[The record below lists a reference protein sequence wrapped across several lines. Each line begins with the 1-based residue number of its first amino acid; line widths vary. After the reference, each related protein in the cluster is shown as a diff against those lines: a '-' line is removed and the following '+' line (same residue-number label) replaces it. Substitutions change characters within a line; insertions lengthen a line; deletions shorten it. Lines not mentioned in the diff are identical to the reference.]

1 MCVCVCVC
9 ARARARARV
18 CASRPERHKQEHSFS
33 RSAAAR
39 HFATAYLRAKHTA
52 LPPPTATHEYT
63 WMDDERSRPRAALL
77 LIGALGAAAGVY
89 LLSGGSGSLAH
100 SGTLAASVERRQQV
114 ERHVPEAVA
123 AGSSTMRQHNR
134 RKHSAKAFDKL
145 RSREVH
151 EAAAD
156 PNSMFDMSTP

>member
-1 MCVCVCVC
+1 
-9 ARARARARV
+9 
-18 CASRPERHKQEHSFS
+18 
-33 RSAAAR
+33 
-39 HFATAYLRAKHTA
+39 
-52 LPPPTATHEYT
+52 
-63 WMDDERSRPRAALL
+63 MDDEKSRPRAALL

-100 SGTLAASVERRQQV
+100 SGTLAASVEPRQQV
-114 ERHVPEAVA
+114 VRHVPEAVA

-145 RSREVH
+145 RSREVL

>member
-1 MCVCVCVC
+1 
-9 ARARARARV
+9 
-18 CASRPERHKQEHSFS
+18 
-33 RSAAAR
+33 
-39 HFATAYLRAKHTA
+39 
-52 LPPPTATHEYT
+52 
-63 WMDDERSRPRAALL
+63 MDDEKSRPRAALL

-89 LLSGGSGSLAH
+89 LLSGGSGSLAR
-100 SGTLAASVERRQQV
+100 SGTLAASVEPRPQQV
-114 ERHVPEAVA
+114 VRHVPEAVA